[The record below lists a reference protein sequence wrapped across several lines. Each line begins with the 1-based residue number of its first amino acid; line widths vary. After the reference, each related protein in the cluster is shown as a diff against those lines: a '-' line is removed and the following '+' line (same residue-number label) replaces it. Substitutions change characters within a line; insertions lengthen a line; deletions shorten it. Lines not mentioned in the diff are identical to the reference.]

1 MFTGGEDPACRGRV
15 SECALLDELVASVR
29 SGTGR
34 SLVLRGEAGIGKTT
48 LLNYL
53 EASASGLTVLRA
65 AGVDSEME
73 LAYASLH
80 QLCLP
85 LLDGLERLPAPQ
97 REALRTV
104 FGLSAGPPP
113 DRFLVGL
120 AVLSLLSEAA
130 ESRPLL
136 CVVDDAQWLD
146 TASVQTLVFV
156 ARRLLAEP
164 VGIVF
169 AAREPC
175 AELEHIAGL
184 DVRGLGD
191 GDARTVLDS
200 AVPFKI
206 DERVRDQIIAETRGN
221 PLALLELP
229 RGLTAT
235 QLAGGFGLMGA
246 QGLRGRI
253 EESFVRRLGALS
265 DDVRRLLLLA
275 AAEPLGDPLLLRRA
289 AAQLEI
295 SVAAVDTET
304 DGLLVVDDRVVFRHP
319 LVRSAVYRS
328 ASVHER
334 RTAHLALAEATDQ
347 EADPDR
353 RAWHLAAAAAGPNEE
368 VALELERSAGRA
380 QARGGFAAAAAFLQ
394 RSLALTS
401 DPALRAKRALA
412 AAEASLH
419 AGAFDAADRLLSTAE
434 AGNPNDVQR
443 ARVDLIR
450 ARIAFGVNRGSNAPP
465 LLLKAAKQLAALDP
479 LLSRDTYLE
488 ALFASVFAGRFG
500 SDGGVLSVAQA
511 VHAAPPAPDPPR
523 AADLLLDR
531 YALLITEGY
540 AVGAPAL
547 KAAVETFRSGDIP
560 ADEVLRWGFLVS
572 SAALA
577 LLDVKSYHELAARE
591 AALAREVGAL
601 AVLPLSLTHLVGAH
615 LELGELDVA
624 ESLLRDIEIVCEAT
638 GRAVP
643 SYAALA
649 YASWR
654 GQEPEYEELKKVH
667 MDAAV
672 KRGEGL
678 AVTHL
683 EWKTAVHYVGLG
695 KYEEAVTVALSANQ
709 HPEELQ
715 SVWLHNLVEAAVRSG
730 RRQLAAETLEQLSA
744 MTRVIGSEWALGIEA
759 RCRALL
765 SENDAAEDLYL
776 AAIVHLERSGV
787 RVELARA
794 RLLYGEWLRRAG
806 RRVDARTQL
815 RAAYDELTAMGV
827 EAFAQRARRELVA
840 TGEKI
845 RKRTVET
852 RDDLTPQERQIAELA
867 RERLSSSEIAARLFL
882 SPRTVDWHLSK
893 VYAKLGIG
901 SRKELADALPRGRHP
916 AAPDASDAPALFP
929 AGAPAV

>member
-654 GQEPEYEELKKVH
+654 GQEPEYEELKEVH

-715 SVWLHNLVEAAVRSG
+715 SVWLHNLVEAASGRSG
-730 RRQLAAETLEQLSA
+730 SKRGVERCSARMMQPRTSTWPQSCTSSAAGCASSSLAPVSFT
-744 MTRVIGSEWALGIEA
+744 GSGSGALADE
-759 RCRALL
+759 
-765 SENDAAEDLYL
+765 SM
-776 AAIVHLERSGV
+776 
-787 RVELARA
+787 RA
-794 RLLYGEWLRRAG
+794 RSCALPM
-806 RRVDARTQL
+806 TSSQL
-815 RAAYDELTAMGV
+815 WVWRPSPSVRAA
-827 EAFAQRARRELVA
+827 
-840 TGEKI
+840 
-845 RKRTVET
+845 
-852 RDDLTPQERQIAELA
+852 
-867 RERLSSSEIAARLFL
+867 S
-882 SPRTVDWHLSK
+882 
-893 VYAKLGIG
+893 
-901 SRKELADALPRGRHP
+901 
-916 AAPDASDAPALFP
+916 
-929 AGAPAV
+929 